1 MQLHLKDGNKII
13 DTVEAGSW
21 VTLPDGSMLSPA
33 VAGWSNGD
41 YSLVEVPPPPAPT
54 PEEALQAERAGMQ
67 LSFAQMIIGL
77 VAEQWITQ
85 ADGEGWLAGILP
97 PTVIATIH
105 LLPQAHQFAAKAKAT
120 RPSYVARLDPLVEMM
135 ALAQKR
141 SPAEI
146 DAFFRTYATA

>member
-1 MQLHLKDGNKII
+1 MLHMKIKDQVVGTIPSGGWA
-13 DTVEAGSW
+13 TF
-21 VTLPDGSMLSPA
+21 PDGTTVSPA
-33 VAGWSNGD
+33 VAGWSSRD

-54 PEEALQAERAGMQ
+54 PEEVLQAERAGMQ

-141 SPAEI
+141 TPAEI
-146 DAFFRTYATA
+146 DAFFRTYATV